1 MTALMLAATNGH
13 LAVVQELL
21 QAGANKEEKH
31 KVSITRKFM
40 IGKIWLLFGAVVYSL
55 ILYIAVVVYIENIN
69 YTDMNYYYS

>member
-1 MTALMLAATNGH
+1 MYAADKGH

-21 QAGANKEEKH
+21 QAGANKEEKNN
-31 KVSITRKFM
+31 VSITRKLM
-40 IGKIWLLFGAVVYSL
+40 IGMIWLLFGAVVYSL